1 MSLIDL
7 DRRFR
12 KLAAGPVEDEP
23 SYLLSER
30 STLGWPDLLEH
41 PRVVILGSARAGKTS
56 ELQLQAGSV
65 KSDGKS
71 AFLIRLNDLSGSTL
85 AIACMRDGPDLDSWL
100 KGTAPGWFF
109 LDARDELAVTGKQL
123 YNALANLS
131 SGLGSTAARARILI
145 TSRPTDWKSL
155 SDLQDFKQLLP
166 APGVD
171 IDVNDRRAAPVPLD
185 EAEDFDEV
193 DTPENTRAADN
204 FLVAQMVP
212 LDESRVLKLAAHFG
226 VTDTDKFKTALRRQD
241 ATSLAGN
248 PGDLKGI
255 VTLWREHGAFRNY
268 EEIIRSTIKTS
279 LEELRTLPDAKA
291 ELSVEQYNTGGRRL
305 SATMVLARGTAFR
318 VEDEDTAEQP
328 KSVIR
333 PDDAFT
339 DWQPSQLDAVLRTNL
354 FEPRSFGLVHFQNRT
369 VKEYLAAQWAI
380 QIQNKFGLAKSDL
393 RRLFFVDIYGESI
406 LIPSMGPVV
415 AWMAVRDERIRS
427 ELLVRSAE
435 TLLEYGD
442 PEQLTLVTKAEVL
455 EGLVTSVL
463 KKGSR
468 VYARDSRMLRA
479 LATRDLTDL
488 IRNLWVSAS
497 KKSSSR
503 EPRHREDA
511 LILLLKLT
519 QLGEIKALAP
529 IVSKY
534 ASKKSSSWLGV
545 IFAVRAM
552 ISLGATNDIKKFV
565 SNLLSMAATL
575 ERRLVLGVIQEL
587 YPKHLTAAQTMGLID
602 LHQNGE
608 RSFDIEPE
616 HTISAVIDRADTSTQ
631 RIRLLNDL
639 AARWFTSGPV
649 ADDEAPT
656 QREKSAKQ
664 WIVPAILKLTA
675 KIFKEDNSV
684 VFSEDQIVAI
694 AGSVKYSE
702 DYIRKRESV
711 QVHGALLSHV
721 GREKA
726 FWTLLKRF
734 EEWYPFPRLSAET
747 VARVNLLF
755 YWMGFRE
762 LDLAW
767 MLSDTSKPSME
778 AAIWAALRV
787 WLAEGKSDA
796 ILQRI
801 RIAAGDDPKLLL
813 LISQATDTSDSEE
826 LREFREQSRRMAQ
839 ERDAQKRQIEE
850 SWAEF
855 REELRANPGQ
865 LTDVSPENANT
876 RFNALRNLYA
886 WLTQPQRTK
895 GRRNIYAVSN
905 IEDLAAE
912 YGAEVVKAATEGFK
926 SFWRSY
932 TSKLPSALK
941 GIERNQTPYATIISL
956 TGLAVEAAEGD
967 VWIKALSAGE
977 VRLAVRHAFREL
989 NGFPSWL
996 SALAAEHQVAVNA
1009 MIEAEIVSE
1018 LAESDQDAHPSVLS
1032 RLPRQDLDRWPG
1044 LVETITNAL
1053 RTKQATND
1061 RAFEYA
1067 IDILLEGG
1075 HSRKDDCESLYRE
1088 RISVDS
1094 ETEAH
1099 KIGYLAAWF
1108 ALNADAATDALFA
1121 LIQAKSPEDKDRIV
1135 AEVFAQLS
1143 GEIRRGPIR
1152 FSAKDSV
1159 RTLERL
1165 VEVAY
1170 QHIRYDEDIRHEG
1183 VYSPGK
1189 RDRAESGRDYVVKLL
1204 SEIPGS
1210 LTHDALVRLAEKPH
1224 LRSISEGLR
1233 RAAFNRALEDS
1244 ESPWKPAEV
1253 LQFEQEA
1260 AKEPQNAGELFQVVL
1275 RRLNEIR
1282 EDLEDGD
1289 FSQSALLK
1297 LSKKREEHYQIWLAG
1312 QLDLR
1317 SRGLYSVTRESE
1329 AKARKRPDVVVQ
1341 RTRVEAR
1348 IPIEVKIADTWSGRQ
1363 LRNAYKKQLIGQY
1376 QRDRRASHGV
1386 LLLIGLSKSKF
1397 WRLGKKRV
1405 RGVEELAKF
1414 LKASGIKDVR
1424 AAVREF
1430 TTDIVIFRIWK

>member
-1 MSLIDL
+1 
-7 DRRFR
+7 
-12 KLAAGPVEDEP
+12 
-23 SYLLSER
+23 
-30 STLGWPDLLEH
+30 
-41 PRVVILGSARAGKTS
+41 
-56 ELQLQAGSV
+56 LQ
-65 KSDGKS
+65 
-71 AFLIRLNDLSGSTL
+71 
-85 AIACMRDGPDLDSWL
+85 
-100 KGTAPGWFF
+100 
-109 LDARDELAVTGKQL
+109 E
-123 YNALANLS
+123 
-131 SGLGSTAARARILI
+131 
-145 TSRPTDWKSL
+145 
-155 SDLQDFKQLLP
+155 FKQLLP
-166 APGVD
+166 APSVD
-171 IDVNDRRAAPVPLD
+171 INANDRTAAPVPLGED
-185 EAEDFDEV
+185 EDFDEV

-204 FLVAQMVP
+204 FLVVQMAT
-212 LDESRVLKLAAHFG
+212 LDESRVLKLAAHLG
-226 VTDTDKFKTALRRQD
+226 VTDVDKFKTALRRQD
-241 ATSLAGN
+241 AISLAGN

-291 ELSVEQYNTGGRRL
+291 ELSVEQYNVGGRRL

-318 VEDEDTAEQP
+318 VEDEDIAEHP

-380 QIQNKFGLAKSDL
+380 QIQNKFGLAESDL
-393 RRLFFVDIYGESI
+393 RRLFFCDIYGESI
-406 LIPSMGPVV
+406 LIPSMGPVA
-415 AWMAVRDERIRS
+415 AWVAVRDDRIRS

-442 PEQLTLVTKAEVL
+442 PEQLTLITKAEVL
-455 EGLVTSVL
+455 AGLVTSVL
-463 KKGSR
+463 NKGSR
-468 VYARDSRMLRA
+468 IYARDSRMLRA
-479 LATRDLTDL
+479 LATRDLTDF
-488 IRNLWVSAS
+488 IRNLWVSTS

-511 LILLLKLT
+511 LILLLKLI

-552 ISLGATNDIKKFV
+552 VSLGATNDIKKFV
-565 SNLLSMAATL
+565 SNLLSKAGTL
-575 ERRLVLGVIQEL
+575 ERRHVLGVTQEL
-587 YPKHLTAAQTMGLID
+587 YPRYLTAAQTMGLID
-602 LHQNGE
+602 LHQKGGS
-608 RSFDIEPE
+608 SFDIEPE

-631 RIRLLNDL
+631 RIRLLNEL
-639 AARWFTSGPV
+639 AARWFTSGSI
-649 ADDEAPT
+649 ADDEAPA
-656 QREKSAKQ
+656 QREKSVKQ
-664 WIVPAILKLTA
+664 WMVPAILKLTA
-675 KIFKEDNSV
+675 RIFKEDNSV
-684 VFSEDQIVAI
+684 VLSEEQIVAI

-702 DYIRKRESV
+702 DYIRKRESG
-711 QVHGALLSHV
+711 QVHRALLSHV
-721 GREKA
+721 GRERT

-734 EEWYPFPRLSAET
+734 AAWHPFPRSAEM

-755 YWMGFRE
+755 FWMGFRE

-801 RIAAGDDPKLLL
+801 RLAAGADPKLLI

-839 ERDAQKRQIEE
+839 EQEAQKRQIEE
-850 SWAEF
+850 SWADF
-855 REELRANPGQ
+855 REELKANPGQ
-865 LTDVSPENANT
+865 LTDLSPENANA
-876 RFNALRNLYA
+876 RFNALRNLYV
-886 WLTQPQRTK
+886 WLTQPKRTK

-905 IEDLAAE
+905 IEDLAVE
-912 YGAEVVKAATEGFK
+912 YGAEVVKAAIEGFK
-926 SFWRSY
+926 SFWRSC
-932 TSKLPSALK
+932 TSKLPSELK

-967 VWIKALSAGE
+967 GWIKKLSAVE

-996 SALAAEHQVAVNA
+996 SAVVAEHPVAANE

-1018 LAESDQDAHPSVLS
+1018 LADPDQDAHPSVLS
-1032 RLPRQDLDRWPG
+1032 RLPRQDVDRWPG
-1044 LVETITNAL
+1044 LVEIITNAL

-1075 HSRKDDCESLYRE
+1075 HSRKDDCENLYRA

-1094 ETEAH
+1094 ETGAH

-1121 LIQAKSPEDKDRIV
+1121 LIQGKSPEDRDRIV

-1183 VYSPGK
+1183 IYSPGQ
-1189 RDRAESGRDYVVKLL
+1189 RDRAEGGRDYVVKLL

-1210 LTHDALVRLAEKPH
+1210 ATHDALIRLAEKPH
-1224 LRSISEGLR
+1224 LRSISGGLR
-1233 RAAFNRALEDS
+1233 RAAFSRALEDS

-1260 AKEPQNAGELFQVVL
+1260 AKEPQNASELFQLVL

-1282 EDLEDGD
+1282 EDLEEGD
-1289 FSQSALLK
+1289 FSQSELLK
-1297 LSKKREEHYQIWLAG
+1297 LGKKKEEHYQVWLAG

-1329 AKARKRPDVVVQ
+1329 AKWRKRPDVVVQ

-1348 IPIEVKIADTWSGRQ
+1348 IPIEVKVADSWSGRQ

-1397 WRLGKKRV
+1397 WRFGKAPV
-1405 RGVEELAKF
+1405 RGVEELAKA
-1414 LKASGIKDVR
+1414 LKASGVKDIRV
-1424 AAVREF
+1424 AVKEL
-1430 TTDIVIFRIWK
+1430 TTDIVIFQTWK